1 MKNLPTYN
9 QWLSENEVNEFLK
22 TDVRKVHHFLIELG
36 KKIKDSRV
44 VSDIK
49 QAVAMMEIDPYMTYK
64 GIMDRLADTYKNNRE
79 VMQVVSKHVD
89 EFEGSYGGST
99 QLASDLF
106 LATQTAANGI
116 AF

>member
-1 MKNLPTYN
+1 
-9 QWLSENEVNEFLK
+9 
-22 TDVRKVHHFLIELG
+22 
-36 KKIKDSRV
+36 
-44 VSDIK
+44 
-49 QAVAMMEIDPYMTYK
+49 
-64 GIMDRLADTYKNNRE
+64 MDRLADKYKNNRE

>member
-1 MKNLPTYN
+1 MKTFLTYDQFIAESN
-9 QWLSENEVNEFLK
+9 SPAFRIGDEIQLSGK
-22 TDVRKVHHFLIELG
+22 PIKVVSVIKEIGNRLIEFIGVDPSG
-36 KKIKDSRV
+36 KTFRV
-44 VSDIK
+44 KYNDGSD
-49 QAVAMMEIDPYMTYK
+49 AYV
-64 GIMDRLADTYKNNRE
+64 L
-79 VMQVVSKHVD
+79 D